1 MYKGA
6 GSGRVALIADT
17 NFESGRSDSPGCGDR
32 QRGGLL
38 RRLDDGPYL
47 PEKPQPG
54 AGEEHYGHPG
64 EAAFEPEL
72 IHVLVEDVRE
82 NGLRAA

>member
-1 MYKGA
+1 
-6 GSGRVALIADT
+6 
-17 NFESGRSDSPGCGDR
+17 
-32 QRGGLL
+32 LL

-64 EAAFEPEL
+64 EAAFEPKL

>member
-1 MYKGA
+1 
-6 GSGRVALIADT
+6 
-17 NFESGRSDSPGCGDR
+17 
-32 QRGGLL
+32 LL
-38 RRLDDGPYL
+38 RRLDDGPHL

-54 AGEEHYGHPG
+54 AGKEHYGHPG